1 MDRFHR
7 GLEPNAPIYLSCCC
21 FRTCFFSLLLK
32 KKKNLALVYLLIYSI
47 IVLPIK
53 IKKKIVPINYNC
65 SRITSKRGFE
75 LSGLLSM
82 TLDNDW

>member
-1 MDRFHR
+1 M
-7 GLEPNAPIYLSCCC
+7 
-21 FRTCFFSLLLK
+21 SLGHMLIKFIL